1 MKNLDWIVPFAI
13 LLLWII
19 SNTLARIRIKN
30 KLKDTIILVKK
41 IENKLNV
48 HLENIYDTFD
58 GKGEK

>member
-19 SNTLARIRIKN
+19 SNTLARIRLKN
-30 KLKDTIILVKK
+30 TLKDTIILVKK